1 MTAVVYWRPTDA
13 VSIRAVNILQNLQRA
28 FPTFFSVV
36 AVLAPK
42 YPSERKFLEE
52 DSTADNIDEKNIY
65 DYLLIPSEKPENILL
80 DAKLESWKELTIKNW
95 PTVLICV
102 NKKGENSKEGEKGKI
117 MFALESQRS
126 VSSMVGKALSAVLTV
141 IQYEDEKKENNSIN
155 NNDGTESKVN
165 LAGVG
170 MWGKNFD
177 ALWSSTPI
185 LPPPVGSSGTKITT
199 FSRPMR
205 LSINNKNGMLYI
217 SDTGMHTFNLFE
229 ILVIGCIIS
238 QSSILDSLFFLFLF
252 HFY

>member
-42 YPSERKFLEE
+42 YPSERKFSEI
-52 DSTADNIDEKNIY
+52 DSTDNNIDERNIY

-80 DAKLESWKELTIKNW
+80 DAKLESWRELTIKNW

-102 NKKGENSKEGEKGKI
+102 NKKGESENSKEGGKGKI
-117 MFALESQRS
+117 MFALESQRG
-126 VSSMVGKALSAVLTV
+126 VSSMIGKALSAVLTV

-155 NNDGTESKVN
+155 NDDGTGSRIN

-185 LPPPVGSSGTKITT
+185 LPPPLGSAGTKVTS
-199 FSRPMR
+199 FCRPMR

-217 SDTGMHTFNLFE
+217 SDTGFDTFDL
-229 ILVIGCIIS
+229 L
-238 QSSILDSLFFLFLF
+238 
-252 HFY
+252 